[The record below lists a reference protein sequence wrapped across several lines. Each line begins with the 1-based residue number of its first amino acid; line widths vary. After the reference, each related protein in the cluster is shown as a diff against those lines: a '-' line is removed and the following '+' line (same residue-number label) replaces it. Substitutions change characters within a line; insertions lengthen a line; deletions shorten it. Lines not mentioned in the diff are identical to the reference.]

1 MVSYKKRFVVLLAK
15 LRQKAPH
22 VSETQTTASHGLE
35 QIHLV
40 SKRITSEMSTPVRDS
55 TRLASGVWT
64 PTVAPNESRV
74 GSDSQADPA
83 NSSREDLQSPIA
95 HVAERILATLPND
108 LARLVYLA
116 SIRDNNT
123 GTYLHPQLS
132 RLFDVKIADQL
143 LRLSHERVF
152 RKILATSVRQCVA
165 QMERYI
171 QFSGVDQSQVIAT
184 WKSIQ
189 AYRATVPANADELSV
204 KVFALNIDT
213 ALLVLQEMLSRSSTE
228 SHAPPGDR
236 DS

>member
-1 MVSYKKRFVVLLAK
+1 MPRGA
-15 LRQKAPH
+15 
-22 VSETQTTASHGLE
+22 
-35 QIHLV
+35 
-40 SKRITSEMSTPVRDS
+40 
-55 TRLASGVWT
+55 

-83 NSSREDLQSPIA
+83 DSNREDLHSPIA
-95 HVAERILATLPND
+95 HVAEGILGTLPND
-108 LARLVYLA
+108 LTRLVYLA

-132 RLFDVKIADQL
+132 RVYDVKVADQL
-143 LRLSHERVF
+143 LRLCHERVF
-152 RKILATSVRQCVA
+152 RKILGTSVRQCVA